1 MSPPN
6 VLIPKEKVI
15 EAGVEIVRNVGLN
28 GLTARAVAAKL
39 GTSVGPIYRSCES
52 MDQLITAV
60 LESARELLQQYTS
73 RSYTSMPFRN
83 VGVGLVEFARD
94 EPNLYL
100 ALFVERHHF
109 RSIILEFCRD
119 MEGSLAADATFQTLA
134 AAAREELLLEM
145 WTYSHGLAMFVISG
159 LVEDTSTEAINQ
171 RMGRIGFAV
180 ITAAFG
186 GDTRWALTQCPQE

>member
-1 MSPPN
+1 MSPPK

-15 EAGVEIVRNVGLN
+15 EAGLEIVRNSGLN
-28 GLTARAVAAKL
+28 GLSARAVSAKL

-73 RSYTSMPFRN
+73 RSYTAMPFRN

-109 RSIILEFCRD
+109 RSIIREFCHD
-119 MEGSLAADATFQTLA
+119 MEESLAGDETFQTLA

-145 WTYSHGLAMFVISG
+145 WTYAHGLAMFVISG
-159 LVEDTSTEAINQ
+159 LVEDATTEAINQ
-171 RMGRIGFAV
+171 RIGRIGFAV

-186 GDTRWALTQCPQE
+186 GDTRWALAQCPQE